1 MMKILVLNCGSSSL
15 KYQLFNM
22 DNERVLAQG
31 VVERI
36 GLNNSILTHK
46 KGEEEKYKINIDF
59 KNHKEALT
67 KVLQLLTSKEQGVL
81 KSLNEI
87 HAVGHRVVHGGEKYS
102 KAVLIDEDV
111 KKSIKALFSLAP
123 LHNPAN
129 LIGIEICEDIMKNTP
144 MVALFDTAFHQ
155 SMNKEEYL
163 YAIPYELYKEN
174 GIRKY
179 GFHGSSHK
187 YVSEKAAELLKKDI
201 KDLKIISCHLG
212 NGASICAIKDGKSFD
227 TTMGFSP
234 LDGLVMG
241 TRSGSIDPTIP
252 IYLMKNNNLSIEEV
266 DNLLNKKSG
275 VLGISEVSS
284 DFRDIEEEAMKGN
297 EKASLAL
304 DIFHYKIKTQ
314 IGSYIAALNGV
325 DIIIFTA
332 GVGENG
338 PETRE
343 AILKDMEFFGIVL
356 DKEKNKVR
364 GKIQEISAE
373 NSKVKVFVIP
383 TNEELV
389 IARET
394 KKIIAQK

>member
-1 MMKILVLNCGSSSL
+1 MKILVLNCGSSSL

-234 LDGLVMG
+234 LDGLAMG

>member
-1 MMKILVLNCGSSSL
+1 MKILVLNCGSSSL

-22 DNERVLAQG
+22 DNEKVLAQG
-31 VVERI
+31 IAERI
-36 GLNNSILTHK
+36 GLNDSILTHK
-46 KGEEEKYKINIDF
+46 TSNKDKHKINLNF
-59 KNHKEALT
+59 KNHKEALN
-67 KVLQLLTSKEQGVL
+67 KILELLTSKEYGVL

-87 HAVGHRVVHGGEKYS
+87 DAVGHRVVHGGEKYS
-102 KAVLIDEDV
+102 KAVLVNEEV
-111 KKSIKALFSLAP
+111 KKSIKELFSLAP

-129 LIGIEICEDIMKNTP
+129 LIGIEVCEEIMKNVP

-155 SMNKEEYL
+155 SMNLEEFL
-163 YAIPYELYKEN
+163 YALPYELYKEN

-187 YVSEKAAELLKKDI
+187 YVSEKAADIVKKDI
-201 KDLKIISCHLG
+201 KNLKIISCHLG
-212 NGASICAIKDGKSFD
+212 NGASLCAIKNGKSFD

-241 TRSGSIDPTIP
+241 TRCGSIDPSIP
-252 IYLMKNNNLSIEEV
+252 LYLIKNNKLSVEEV
-266 DNLLNKKSG
+266 DNILNKKSG
-275 VLGISEVSS
+275 VLGISNVSS
-284 DFRDIEEEAMKGN
+284 DFRDIEEEAQKGN
-297 EKASLAL
+297 KKASLAL
-304 DIFHYKIKTQ
+304 DIFHYRIKKQ
-314 IGSYIAALNGV
+314 IGAYIAALNGV

-343 AILKDMEFFGIVL
+343 AILKDMDFLGIIL

-364 GKIQEISAE
+364 GKIQEISAKS
-373 NSKVKVFVIP
+373 SKVKVFVIP

-394 KKIIAQK
+394 QKILTQE

>member
-1 MMKILVLNCGSSSL
+1 MKILVLNCGSSSL

-201 KDLKIISCHLG
+201 KVSL
-212 NGASICAIKDGKSFD
+212 F
-227 TTMGFSP
+227 
-234 LDGLVMG
+234 
-241 TRSGSIDPTIP
+241 TI
-252 IYLMKNNNLSIEEV
+252 
-266 DNLLNKKSG
+266 
-275 VLGISEVSS
+275 
-284 DFRDIEEEAMKGN
+284 
-297 EKASLAL
+297 
-304 DIFHYKIKTQ
+304 H
-314 IGSYIAALNGV
+314 
-325 DIIIFTA
+325 
-332 GVGENG
+332 
-338 PETRE
+338 
-343 AILKDMEFFGIVL
+343 
-356 DKEKNKVR
+356 
-364 GKIQEISAE
+364 
-373 NSKVKVFVIP
+373 
-383 TNEELV
+383 
-389 IARET
+389 
-394 KKIIAQK
+394 

>member
-1 MMKILVLNCGSSSL
+1 MKILVLNCGSSSL
-15 KYQLFNM
+15 KYKLFNM
-22 DNERVLAQG
+22 DNEKVLAQG
-31 VVERI
+31 IAERI
-36 GLNNSILTHK
+36 GLNDSILTHK
-46 KGEEEKYKINIDF
+46 TSNKDKHKINLNF
-59 KNHKEALT
+59 KNHKEALN
-67 KVLQLLTSKEQGVL
+67 KILELLTSKEYGVL

-87 HAVGHRVVHGGEKYS
+87 DAVGHRVVHGGEKYS
-102 KAVLIDEDV
+102 KAVLVNEEV
-111 KKSIKALFSLAP
+111 KKSIKELFSLAP

-129 LIGIEICEDIMKNTP
+129 LIGIEVCEEIMKNVP

-155 SMNKEEYL
+155 SMNLEEFL
-163 YAIPYELYKEN
+163 YALPYELYKEN

-187 YVSEKAAELLKKDI
+187 YVSEKAADIVKKDI
-201 KDLKIISCHLG
+201 KNLKIISCHLG
-212 NGASICAIKDGKSFD
+212 NGASLCAIKNGKSFD

-241 TRSGSIDPTIP
+241 TRCGSIDPSIP
-252 IYLMKNNNLSIEEV
+252 LYLIKNNKLSVEEV
-266 DNLLNKKSG
+266 DNILNKKSG
-275 VLGISEVSS
+275 VLGISNVSS
-284 DFRDIEEEAMKGN
+284 DFRDIEEEAQKGN
-297 EKASLAL
+297 KKASLAL
-304 DIFHYKIKTQ
+304 DIFHYRIKKQ
-314 IGSYIAALNGV
+314 IGAYIAALNGV

-343 AILKDMEFFGIVL
+343 AILKDMDFLGIIL

-364 GKIQEISAE
+364 GKIQEISAKS
-373 NSKVKVFVIP
+373 SKVKVFVIP

-394 KKIIAQK
+394 QKILTQE

>member
-1 MMKILVLNCGSSSL
+1 MKILVLNCGSSSL

-22 DNERVLAQG
+22 DNESVLAQG
-31 VVERI
+31 IVERI
-36 GLNNSILTHK
+36 GINNSILTHK
-46 KGEEEKYKINIDF
+46 KGEGEKYKINIDL

-67 KVLQLLTSKEQGVL
+67 KVLDLLTSKEQGVL

-87 HAVGHRVVHGGEKYS
+87 DAVGHRVVHGGEKYS

-111 KKSIKALFSLAP
+111 KKSIKELFSLAP

-129 LIGIEICEDIMKNTP
+129 LIGIEVCEELMKNVP

-163 YAIPYELYKEN
+163 YAIPYELYEEN

-201 KDLKIISCHLG
+201 KNLKIISCHLG
-212 NGASICAIKDGKSFD
+212 NGASICAIKNGKSFD

-266 DNLLNKKSG
+266 YNLLNKKSG

-297 EKASLAL
+297 KKASLAL
-304 DIFHYKIKTQ
+304 DIFHYRIKTQ

-373 NSKVKVFVIP
+373 NSKVKIFVIP

-394 KKIIAQK
+394 KKILVQK

>member
-1 MMKILVLNCGSSSL
+1 MKILVLNCGSSSL

-241 TRSGSIDPTIP
+241 TRSGSIDPTIL

-284 DFRDIEEEAMKGN
+284 DFRDIEEESMKGN

>member
-1 MMKILVLNCGSSSL
+1 MKILVLNCGSSSL

-22 DNERVLAQG
+22 DDEKVLAQG
-31 VVERI
+31 IAERI
-36 GLNNSILTHK
+36 GLNDSILTHK
-46 KGEEEKYKINIDF
+46 TRNGDKHKINLNF
-59 KNHKEALT
+59 KNHKEALN
-67 KVLQLLTSKEQGVL
+67 KILELLTSKEYGVL
-81 KSLNEI
+81 KSLSEI
-87 HAVGHRVVHGGEKYS
+87 EALGHRVVHGGEKYS
-102 KAVLIDEDV
+102 KAVLVNEDV
-111 KKSIKALFSLAP
+111 KKSIKELFSLAP

-129 LIGIEICEDIMKNTP
+129 LIGIEVCEELMKNVP

-155 SMNKEEYL
+155 SMNLEEFL

-187 YVSEKAAELLKKDI
+187 YVSEKAAELAKKDI
-201 KDLKIISCHLG
+201 KNLKIISCHLG
-212 NGASICAIKDGKSFD
+212 NGASLCAIKNGKSFD

-241 TRSGSIDPTIP
+241 TRCGSIDPSIP
-252 IYLMKNNNLSIEEV
+252 LYLIKNNKLSVEEV
-266 DNLLNKKSG
+266 DNILNKKSG
-275 VLGISEVSS
+275 VLGISSVSS
-284 DFRDIEEEAMKGN
+284 DFRDIEDEAKKGN
-297 EKASLAL
+297 KKASLAL
-304 DIFHYKIKTQ
+304 DIFHYRIKKQ
-314 IGSYIAALNGV
+314 IGAYIAALNGV

-343 AILKDMEFFGIVL
+343 SILKDMDFFGIIL

-364 GKIQEISAE
+364 GKIQEISAN

-394 KKIIAQK
+394 KKILAQK

>member
-1 MMKILVLNCGSSSL
+1 MKILVLNCGSSSL

-46 KGEEEKYKINIDF
+46 KVEEEKYKINIDF

-111 KKSIKALFSLAP
+111 KKSIKELSSLAP

>member
-1 MMKILVLNCGSSSL
+1 MKILVLNCGSSSL

-383 TNEELV
+383 TNEELA

-394 KKIIAQK
+394 LALVK

>member
-1 MMKILVLNCGSSSL
+1 MKILVLNCGSSSL

-111 KKSIKALFSLAP
+111 KKSIKELSSLAP

-129 LIGIEICEDIMKNTP
+129 LMGIEICEDIMKNIP

-234 LDGLVMG
+234 LDGLAMG

-332 GVGENG
+332 GGGENG

>member
-1 MMKILVLNCGSSSL
+1 MKILVLNCGSSSL

-111 KKSIKALFSLAP
+111 KKSIKELSSLAP

-129 LIGIEICEDIMKNTP
+129 LMGIEICEDIMKNIP

-234 LDGLVMG
+234 LDGLAMG

-284 DFRDIEEEAMKGN
+284 DFRDIEEEAIKGN

>member
-1 MMKILVLNCGSSSL
+1 MKILVLNCGSSSL

-22 DNERVLAQG
+22 DNEKVLAQG
-31 VVERI
+31 IAERI
-36 GLNNSILTHK
+36 GLNDSILTHK
-46 KGEEEKYKINIDF
+46 TSNGDKYKINLNF
-59 KNHKEALT
+59 KNHKEALN
-67 KVLQLLTSKEQGVL
+67 KILELLTSKEYGVL
-81 KSLNEI
+81 KSLSEI
-87 HAVGHRVVHGGEKYS
+87 EALGHRVVHGGEKYS
-102 KAVLIDEDV
+102 KAVLVNEDV
-111 KKSIKALFSLAP
+111 KKSIKELSSLAP

-129 LIGIEICEDIMKNTP
+129 LIGIEVCEELMKNIP

-155 SMNKEEYL
+155 SMNLEEFL

-187 YVSEKAAELLKKDI
+187 YVSEKAAEIAKKDI
-201 KDLKIISCHLG
+201 KNLKIISCHLG
-212 NGASICAIKDGKSFD
+212 NGASLCAIKNGKSFD

-241 TRSGSIDPTIP
+241 TRCGSIDPSIP
-252 IYLMKNNNLSIEEV
+252 LYLIKNNKLSVEEV
-266 DNLLNKKSG
+266 DNILNKKSG
-275 VLGISEVSS
+275 VLGISSVSS
-284 DFRDIEEEAMKGN
+284 DFRDIEDEAKKGN
-297 EKASLAL
+297 KKASLAL
-304 DIFHYKIKTQ
+304 DIFHYRIKKQ
-314 IGSYIAALNGV
+314 IGAYIAALNGV

-343 AILKDMEFFGIVL
+343 AILKDMDFFGIIL

-364 GKIQEISAE
+364 GKIQEISAK

-394 KKIIAQK
+394 KKILEQK

>member
-1 MMKILVLNCGSSSL
+1 MKILVLNCGSSSL

-22 DNERVLAQG
+22 DNEKVLAQG
-31 VVERI
+31 IAERI
-36 GLNNSILTHK
+36 GLNDSILTHK
-46 KGEEEKYKINIDF
+46 TSNKDKHKINLNF
-59 KNHKEALT
+59 KNHKEALN
-67 KVLQLLTSKEQGVL
+67 KILELLTSKEYGVL
-81 KSLNEI
+81 KSLSEI
-87 HAVGHRVVHGGEKYS
+87 EAVGHRVVHGGEKYS
-102 KAVLIDEDV
+102 KAVLVNEDV
-111 KKSIKALFSLAP
+111 KKSIKELFSLAP

-129 LIGIEICEDIMKNTP
+129 LIGIEVCEEIMKNVP

-155 SMNKEEYL
+155 SMNLEEFL
-163 YAIPYELYKEN
+163 YALPYELYKEN

-187 YVSEKAAELLKKDI
+187 YVSEKAADIVKKDI
-201 KDLKIISCHLG
+201 KNLKIISCHLG
-212 NGASICAIKDGKSFD
+212 NGASLCAIKNGKSFD

-241 TRSGSIDPTIP
+241 TRCGSIDPSIP
-252 IYLMKNNNLSIEEV
+252 LYLIKNNKLSVEEV
-266 DNLLNKKSG
+266 DNILNKKSG
-275 VLGISEVSS
+275 VLGISNVSS
-284 DFRDIEEEAMKGN
+284 DFRDIEEEAKKGN
-297 EKASLAL
+297 KKASLAL
-304 DIFHYKIKTQ
+304 DIFHYRIKKQ
-314 IGSYIAALNGV
+314 IGAYIAALNGV

-343 AILKDMEFFGIVL
+343 AILKDMDFLGIIL

-364 GKIQEISAE
+364 GKIQEISAKS
-373 NSKVKVFVIP
+373 SKVKVFVIP

-394 KKIIAQK
+394 QKILTQE

>member
-1 MMKILVLNCGSSSL
+1 MKILVLNCGSSSL

-22 DNERVLAQG
+22 DDERVLAQG

-67 KVLQLLTSKEQGVL
+67 KVLDLLTSKEQGVL

-87 HAVGHRVVHGGEKYS
+87 DAVGHRVVHGGEKYS

-111 KKSIKALFSLAP
+111 KKSIKELFSLAP

-241 TRSGSIDPTIP
+241 TRSGSIDPTIL

-284 DFRDIEEEAMKGN
+284 DFRDIENEAMKGN

-325 DIIIFTA
+325 DVIIFTA

>member
-1 MMKILVLNCGSSSL
+1 MKILVLNCGSSSL

-22 DNERVLAQG
+22 DDEKVLAQG
-31 VVERI
+31 IAERI
-36 GLNNSILTHK
+36 GLNDSILTHK
-46 KGEEEKYKINIDF
+46 TSNGDKHKINLNF
-59 KNHKEALT
+59 KNHKEALN
-67 KVLQLLTSKEQGVL
+67 KILELLTSKEYGVL
-81 KSLNEI
+81 KSLSEI
-87 HAVGHRVVHGGEKYS
+87 EAVGHRVVHGGEKYS
-102 KAVLIDEDV
+102 KAVLVNEDV
-111 KKSIKALFSLAP
+111 KKSIKELFSLAP

-129 LIGIEICEDIMKNTP
+129 LIGIEVCEELMKNVP

-155 SMNKEEYL
+155 SMNSEEFL

-187 YVSEKAAELLKKDI
+187 YVSEKAAELVKKNI
-201 KDLKIISCHLG
+201 KNLKIISCHLG
-212 NGASICAIKDGKSFD
+212 NGASLCAIKNGKSFD

-241 TRSGSIDPTIP
+241 TRCGSIDPSIP
-252 IYLMKNNNLSIEEV
+252 LYLIKNNKLSVEEV
-266 DNLLNKKSG
+266 DNILNKKSG
-275 VLGISEVSS
+275 VLGISSVSS
-284 DFRDIEEEAMKGN
+284 DFRDIEDEAKKGN
-297 EKASLAL
+297 KKASLAL
-304 DIFHYKIKTQ
+304 DIFHYRIKKQ
-314 IGSYIAALNGV
+314 IGAYIAALNGV

-343 AILKDMEFFGIVL
+343 AILRDMDFFGIIL

-364 GKIQEISAE
+364 GKIQEISAK

-394 KKIIAQK
+394 KKILAQK

>member
-1 MMKILVLNCGSSSL
+1 MKILVLNCGSSSL

-111 KKSIKALFSLAP
+111 KKSIKELSSLAP

-129 LIGIEICEDIMKNTP
+129 LIGIEICEDIMKNIP
-144 MVALFDTAFHQ
+144 MVALFDTAFYQ

>member
-1 MMKILVLNCGSSSL
+1 MKILVLNCGSSSL

-22 DNERVLAQG
+22 DDEKVLAQG
-31 VVERI
+31 IAERI
-36 GLNNSILTHK
+36 GLNDSILTHK
-46 KGEEEKYKINIDF
+46 TSNGDKHKINLNF
-59 KNHKEALT
+59 KNHKEALN
-67 KVLQLLTSKEQGVL
+67 KILELLISKEYGVL

-87 HAVGHRVVHGGEKYS
+87 DAVGHRVVHGGEKYS
-102 KAVLIDEDV
+102 KAVLVNEDV
-111 KKSIKALFSLAP
+111 KKSIKELFSLAP

-129 LIGIEICEDIMKNTP
+129 LIGIEVCEELMKNIP

-155 SMNKEEYL
+155 SMNLEEFL
-163 YAIPYELYKEN
+163 YAIPYELYEEN

-187 YVSEKAAELLKKDI
+187 YVSEKAAELAKKDI
-201 KDLKIISCHLG
+201 KNLKIISCHLG
-212 NGASICAIKDGKSFD
+212 NGASLCAIKNGKSFD

-241 TRSGSIDPTIP
+241 TRCGSIDPSIP
-252 IYLMKNNNLSIEEV
+252 LYLIKNNKLSVEEV

-275 VLGISEVSS
+275 VLGISNVSS
-284 DFRDIEEEAMKGN
+284 DFRDIEDEAKKGN
-297 EKASLAL
+297 KKASLAL
-304 DIFHYKIKTQ
+304 DIFHYRIKKQ
-314 IGSYIAALNGV
+314 IGAYIAALNGV

-343 AILKDMEFFGIVL
+343 AILKDMDFFGIIL

-364 GKIQEISAE
+364 GKIQEISAK

-394 KKIIAQK
+394 KKILAQK

>member
-1 MMKILVLNCGSSSL
+1 MKILVLNCGSSSL

-22 DNERVLAQG
+22 DDEKVLAQG
-31 VVERI
+31 IAERI
-36 GLNNSILTHK
+36 GLNDSILTHK
-46 KGEEEKYKINIDF
+46 TSNGDKHKINLNF
-59 KNHKEALT
+59 KNHKEALN
-67 KVLQLLTSKEQGVL
+67 KILELLISKEYGVL
-81 KSLNEI
+81 KSLSEI
-87 HAVGHRVVHGGEKYS
+87 DAVGHRVVHGGEKYS
-102 KAVLIDEDV
+102 KAVLVNEDV
-111 KKSIKALFSLAP
+111 KKSIKELFSLAP

-129 LIGIEICEDIMKNTP
+129 LIGIEVCEELMKNVP

-155 SMNKEEYL
+155 SMNLEEFL

-187 YVSEKAAELLKKDI
+187 YVSEKAADIAKKDI
-201 KDLKIISCHLG
+201 KNLKIISCHLG
-212 NGASICAIKDGKSFD
+212 NGASLCAIKNGKSFD

-241 TRSGSIDPTIP
+241 TRCGSIDPSIP
-252 IYLMKNNNLSIEEV
+252 LYLIKNNKLSVEEV

-275 VLGISEVSS
+275 VLGISSVSS
-284 DFRDIEEEAMKGN
+284 DFRDIEDEAKKGN
-297 EKASLAL
+297 KRASLAL
-304 DIFHYKIKTQ
+304 DIFHYRIKKQ
-314 IGSYIAALNGV
+314 IGAYIAALNGV

-343 AILKDMEFFGIVL
+343 AILKDMDFFGIIL

-364 GKIQEISAE
+364 GKIQEISAK

-394 KKIIAQK
+394 KKILTQK

>member
-1 MMKILVLNCGSSSL
+1 MKILVLNCGSSSL

-111 KKSIKALFSLAP
+111 KKSIKELSSLAP

-129 LIGIEICEDIMKNTP
+129 LMGIEICEDIMKNIP

>member
-1 MMKILVLNCGSSSL
+1 MKILVLNCGSSSL

-22 DNERVLAQG
+22 DNESVLAQG
-31 VVERI
+31 IVERI
-36 GLNNSILTHK
+36 GINNSILTHK
-46 KGEEEKYKINIDF
+46 KGEGEKYKINIDL

-67 KVLQLLTSKEQGVL
+67 KVLDLLTSKEQGVL

-87 HAVGHRVVHGGEKYS
+87 DAVGHRVVHGGEKYS

-111 KKSIKALFSLAP
+111 KKSIKELFSLAP

-129 LIGIEICEDIMKNTP
+129 LIGIEVCEELMKNVP

-201 KDLKIISCHLG
+201 KNLKIISCHLG
-212 NGASICAIKDGKSFD
+212 NGASICAIKNGKSFD

-266 DNLLNKKSG
+266 YNLLNKKSG

-297 EKASLAL
+297 KKASLAL
-304 DIFHYKIKTQ
+304 DIFHYRIKTQ

>member
-1 MMKILVLNCGSSSL
+1 MKILVLNCGSSSL

-22 DNERVLAQG
+22 DDERVLAQG

-67 KVLQLLTSKEQGVL
+67 KVLELLTSKEQGVL

-87 HAVGHRVVHGGEKYS
+87 DAVGHRVVHGGEKYS

-111 KKSIKALFSLAP
+111 KKSIKELSSLAP

-129 LIGIEICEDIMKNTP
+129 LIGIEICEDIMKNIP

-364 GKIQEISAE
+364 GKVQEISAE

>member
-1 MMKILVLNCGSSSL
+1 MKILVLNCGSSSL

-22 DNERVLAQG
+22 DDEKVLAQG
-31 VVERI
+31 IAERI
-36 GLNNSILTHK
+36 GLNESILTHK
-46 KGEEEKYKINIDF
+46 TRNGDKHKINLNF
-59 KNHKEALT
+59 KNHKEALN
-67 KVLQLLTSKEQGVL
+67 KILELLTSKEYGVL
-81 KSLNEI
+81 KSLSEI
-87 HAVGHRVVHGGEKYS
+87 EAVGHRVVHGGEKYS
-102 KAVLIDEDV
+102 KAVLVNEDV
-111 KKSIKALFSLAP
+111 KKSIKELFSLAP

-129 LIGIEICEDIMKNTP
+129 LIGIEVCEELMKNVP

-155 SMNKEEYL
+155 SMNLEEFL

-187 YVSEKAAELLKKDI
+187 YVSEKAADIVKKDI
-201 KDLKIISCHLG
+201 KNLKIISCHLG
-212 NGASICAIKDGKSFD
+212 NGASLCAIKNGKSFD

-241 TRSGSIDPTIP
+241 TRCGSIDPSIP
-252 IYLMKNNNLSIEEV
+252 LYLIKNNKLSVEEV
-266 DNLLNKKSG
+266 DNILNKKSG
-275 VLGISEVSS
+275 VLGISSVSS
-284 DFRDIEEEAMKGN
+284 DFRDIEDEAKKGN
-297 EKASLAL
+297 KKASLAL
-304 DIFHYKIKTQ
+304 DIFHYRIKKQ
-314 IGSYIAALNGV
+314 IGAYIAALNGV

-343 AILKDMEFFGIVL
+343 AILKDMDFFGIIL

-364 GKIQEISAE
+364 GKIQEISAK

-394 KKIIAQK
+394 KKILEQK

>member
-1 MMKILVLNCGSSSL
+1 MKILVLNCGSSSL

-22 DNERVLAQG
+22 DDEKVLAQG
-31 VVERI
+31 IAERI
-36 GLNNSILTHK
+36 GLNDSILTHK
-46 KGEEEKYKINIDF
+46 TSNGDKHKINLNF
-59 KNHKEALT
+59 KNHKEALN
-67 KVLQLLTSKEQGVL
+67 KILELLTSKEYGVL
-81 KSLNEI
+81 KSLSEI
-87 HAVGHRVVHGGEKYS
+87 EAVGHRVVHGGEKYS
-102 KAVLIDEDV
+102 KAVLVNEDV
-111 KKSIKALFSLAP
+111 KKSIKELFSLAP

-129 LIGIEICEDIMKNTP
+129 LIGIEVCEELMKNVP

-155 SMNKEEYL
+155 SMNLEEFL

-187 YVSEKAAELLKKDI
+187 YVSEKAAEIAKKDI
-201 KDLKIISCHLG
+201 KNLKIISCHLG
-212 NGASICAIKDGKSFD
+212 NGASLCAIKNGKSFD

-241 TRSGSIDPTIP
+241 TRCGSIDPSIP
-252 IYLMKNNNLSIEEV
+252 LYLIKNNKLSVEEV
-266 DNLLNKKSG
+266 DNILNKKSG
-275 VLGISEVSS
+275 VLGISSVSS
-284 DFRDIEEEAMKGN
+284 DFRDIEDEAKKGN
-297 EKASLAL
+297 KRASLAL
-304 DIFHYKIKTQ
+304 DIFHYRIKKQ
-314 IGSYIAALNGV
+314 IGAYIAALNGV

-343 AILKDMEFFGIVL
+343 AILKDMDFFGIIL

-364 GKIQEISAE
+364 GKIQEISAK

-394 KKIIAQK
+394 KKILAQK

>member
-1 MMKILVLNCGSSSL
+1 MKILVLNCGSSSL

-22 DNERVLAQG
+22 DNEKVLAQG
-31 VVERI
+31 IAERI
-36 GLNNSILTHK
+36 GLNDSILTHK
-46 KGEEEKYKINIDF
+46 TSNGDKHKINLNF
-59 KNHKEALT
+59 KNHKEALN
-67 KVLQLLTSKEQGVL
+67 KILELLTSKEYGVL
-81 KSLNEI
+81 KSLSEI
-87 HAVGHRVVHGGEKYS
+87 DAVGHRVVHGGEKYS
-102 KAVLIDEDV
+102 KAVLINEDV
-111 KKSIKALFSLAP
+111 KKSIKELFSLAP

-129 LIGIEICEDIMKNTP
+129 LIGIEVCEELMKNIP

-155 SMNKEEYL
+155 SMNSEEFL

-187 YVSEKAAELLKKDI
+187 YVSEKAAEIAKKDI
-201 KDLKIISCHLG
+201 KNLKIISCHLG
-212 NGASICAIKDGKSFD
+212 NGASLCAIKNGKSFD

-241 TRSGSIDPTIP
+241 TRCGSIDPSIP
-252 IYLMKNNNLSIEEV
+252 LYLIKNNKLSVEEV
-266 DNLLNKKSG
+266 DNILNKKSG
-275 VLGISEVSS
+275 VLGISSVSS
-284 DFRDIEEEAMKGN
+284 DFRDIEDEAKKGN
-297 EKASLAL
+297 KKASLAL
-304 DIFHYKIKTQ
+304 DIFHYRIKKQ
-314 IGSYIAALNGV
+314 IGAYIAALNGV

-343 AILKDMEFFGIVL
+343 AILKDMDFFGIIL

-364 GKIQEISAE
+364 GKIQEISAN

-383 TNEELV
+383 TNEVLV

-394 KKIIAQK
+394 KKILT

>member
-1 MMKILVLNCGSSSL
+1 MKILVLNCGSSSL

-22 DNERVLAQG
+22 DNESVLAQG
-31 VVERI
+31 IVERI
-36 GLNNSILTHK
+36 GINNSILTHK
-46 KGEEEKYKINIDF
+46 KGEGEKYKINIDL

-67 KVLQLLTSKEQGVL
+67 KVLDLLTSKEQGVL

-87 HAVGHRVVHGGEKYS
+87 DAVGHRVVHGGEKYS

-111 KKSIKALFSLAP
+111 KKSIKELFSLAP

-129 LIGIEICEDIMKNTP
+129 LIGIEVCEELMKNVP

-201 KDLKIISCHLG
+201 KNLKIISCHLG

-266 DNLLNKKSG
+266 YNLLNKKSG

-364 GKIQEISAE
+364 GKVQEISAE

>member
-1 MMKILVLNCGSSSL
+1 MKILVLNCGSSSL

>member
-1 MMKILVLNCGSSSL
+1 MKILVLNCGSSSL

-22 DNERVLAQG
+22 DDEKVLAQG
-31 VVERI
+31 IAERI
-36 GLNNSILTHK
+36 GLNDSILTHK
-46 KGEEEKYKINIDF
+46 TSNGDKHKINLNF
-59 KNHKEALT
+59 KNHKEALN
-67 KVLQLLTSKEQGVL
+67 KILELLTSKEYGVL
-81 KSLNEI
+81 KSLSEI
-87 HAVGHRVVHGGEKYS
+87 EAVGHRVVHGGEKYS
-102 KAVLIDEDV
+102 KAVLVNEDV
-111 KKSIKALFSLAP
+111 KKSIKELFSLAP

-129 LIGIEICEDIMKNTP
+129 LIGIEVCEELMKNIP

-155 SMNKEEYL
+155 SMNLEEFL

-187 YVSEKAAELLKKDI
+187 YVSEKAAEIAKKDI
-201 KDLKIISCHLG
+201 KNLKIISCHLG
-212 NGASICAIKDGKSFD
+212 NGASLCAIKNGKSFD

-241 TRSGSIDPTIP
+241 TRCGSIDPSIP
-252 IYLMKNNNLSIEEV
+252 LYLIKNNKLSVEEV
-266 DNLLNKKSG
+266 DNILNKKSG
-275 VLGISEVSS
+275 VLGISSVSS
-284 DFRDIEEEAMKGN
+284 DFRDIEDEAKKGN
-297 EKASLAL
+297 KKASLAL
-304 DIFHYKIKTQ
+304 DIFHYRIKKQ
-314 IGSYIAALNGV
+314 IGAYIAALNGV

-343 AILKDMEFFGIVL
+343 AILKDMDFFGIIL

-364 GKIQEISAE
+364 GKIQEISAK

-394 KKIIAQK
+394 KKILTQN

>member
-1 MMKILVLNCGSSSL
+1 MI
-15 KYQLFNM
+15 
-22 DNERVLAQG
+22 
-31 VVERI
+31 
-36 GLNNSILTHK
+36 
-46 KGEEEKYKINIDF
+46 
-59 KNHKEALT
+59 
-67 KVLQLLTSKEQGVL
+67 QLLTSKEQGVL

-111 KKSIKALFSLAP
+111 KKSIKALSSLAP

>member
-1 MMKILVLNCGSSSL
+1 MKILVLNCGSSSL

-22 DNERVLAQG
+22 DDEKVLAQG
-31 VVERI
+31 IAERI
-36 GLNNSILTHK
+36 GLNDSILTHK
-46 KGEEEKYKINIDF
+46 TSNGDKHKINLNF
-59 KNHKEALT
+59 KNHKEALN
-67 KVLQLLTSKEQGVL
+67 KILELLTSKEYGVL
-81 KSLNEI
+81 KSLSEI
-87 HAVGHRVVHGGEKYS
+87 EALGHRVVHGGEKYS
-102 KAVLIDEDV
+102 KAVLVNEDV
-111 KKSIKALFSLAP
+111 KKSIKELFSLAP

-129 LIGIEICEDIMKNTP
+129 LIGIEVCEELMKNVP

-155 SMNKEEYL
+155 SMNSEEFL

-187 YVSEKAAELLKKDI
+187 YVSEKAAELVKKNI
-201 KDLKIISCHLG
+201 KNLKIISCHLG
-212 NGASICAIKDGKSFD
+212 NGASLCAIKNGKSFD

-241 TRSGSIDPTIP
+241 TRCGSIDPSIP
-252 IYLMKNNNLSIEEV
+252 LYLIKNNKLSVEEV
-266 DNLLNKKSG
+266 DNILNKKSG
-275 VLGISEVSS
+275 VLGISSVSS
-284 DFRDIEEEAMKGN
+284 DFRDIEDEAKKGN
-297 EKASLAL
+297 KRASLAL
-304 DIFHYKIKTQ
+304 DIFHYRIKKQ
-314 IGSYIAALNGV
+314 IGAYIAALNGV

-343 AILKDMEFFGIVL
+343 AILKDMDFFGIIL

-364 GKIQEISAE
+364 GKIQEISAK

-394 KKIIAQK
+394 KKILTQN

>member
-1 MMKILVLNCGSSSL
+1 
-15 KYQLFNM
+15 
-22 DNERVLAQG
+22 
-31 VVERI
+31 
-36 GLNNSILTHK
+36 
-46 KGEEEKYKINIDF
+46 
-59 KNHKEALT
+59 
-67 KVLQLLTSKEQGVL
+67 
-81 KSLNEI
+81 
-87 HAVGHRVVHGGEKYS
+87 
-102 KAVLIDEDV
+102 
-111 KKSIKALFSLAP
+111 
-123 LHNPAN
+123 
-129 LIGIEICEDIMKNTP
+129 MKNTP

-297 EKASLAL
+297 EKALSLL
-304 DIFHYKIKTQ
+304 
-314 IGSYIAALNGV
+314 
-325 DIIIFTA
+325 
-332 GVGENG
+332 
-338 PETRE
+338 
-343 AILKDMEFFGIVL
+343 
-356 DKEKNKVR
+356 
-364 GKIQEISAE
+364 
-373 NSKVKVFVIP
+373 
-383 TNEELV
+383 
-389 IARET
+389 
-394 KKIIAQK
+394 

>member
-1 MMKILVLNCGSSSL
+1 MKILVLNCGSSSL

-325 DIIIFTA
+325 DIFIFTA

>member
-1 MMKILVLNCGSSSL
+1 MKILVLNCGSSSL

-22 DNERVLAQG
+22 YNESVLAQG
-31 VVERI
+31 IVERI
-36 GLNNSILTHK
+36 GINNSILTHK
-46 KGEEEKYKINIDF
+46 KGEGEKYKINIDL

-67 KVLQLLTSKEQGVL
+67 KVLDLLTSKEQGVL

-87 HAVGHRVVHGGEKYS
+87 DAVGHRVVHGGEKYS

-111 KKSIKALFSLAP
+111 KKSIKELFSLAP

-129 LIGIEICEDIMKNTP
+129 LIGIEVCEELMKNVP

-266 DNLLNKKSG
+266 YNLLNKKSG

-364 GKIQEISAE
+364 GKVQEISAE

>member
-1 MMKILVLNCGSSSL
+1 MKILVLNCGSSSL

-22 DNERVLAQG
+22 DDEKVLAQG
-31 VVERI
+31 IAERI
-36 GLNNSILTHK
+36 GLNESILTHK
-46 KGEEEKYKINIDF
+46 TRNGDKHKINLNF
-59 KNHKEALT
+59 KNHKEALN
-67 KVLQLLTSKEQGVL
+67 KILELLTSKEYGVL
-81 KSLNEI
+81 KSLSEI
-87 HAVGHRVVHGGEKYS
+87 EAVGHRVVHGGEKYS
-102 KAVLIDEDV
+102 KAVLVNEDV
-111 KKSIKALFSLAP
+111 KKSIKELFSLAP

-129 LIGIEICEDIMKNTP
+129 LIGIEVCEELMKNVP

-155 SMNKEEYL
+155 SMNLEEFL

-187 YVSEKAAELLKKDI
+187 YVSEKAADIVKKDI
-201 KDLKIISCHLG
+201 KNLKIISCHLG
-212 NGASICAIKDGKSFD
+212 NGASLCAIKNGKSFD

-241 TRSGSIDPTIP
+241 TRCGSIDPSIP
-252 IYLMKNNNLSIEEV
+252 LYLIKNNKLSVEEV
-266 DNLLNKKSG
+266 DNILNKKSG
-275 VLGISEVSS
+275 VLGISSVSS
-284 DFRDIEEEAMKGN
+284 DFRDIEEEAKKGN
-297 EKASLAL
+297 KKASLAL
-304 DIFHYKIKTQ
+304 DIFHYRIKKQ
-314 IGSYIAALNGV
+314 IGAYIAALNGV

-343 AILKDMEFFGIVL
+343 AILKDMDFFGIIL

-364 GKIQEISAE
+364 GKIQEISAK

-394 KKIIAQK
+394 KKILAQK

>member
-1 MMKILVLNCGSSSL
+1 MKILVLNCGSSSL

-102 KAVLIDEDV
+102 KAVLINEDV
-111 KKSIKALFSLAP
+111 KKSIKELSSLAT

-129 LIGIEICEDIMKNTP
+129 LMGIEICEDIMKNIP

>member
-1 MMKILVLNCGSSSL
+1 MKILVLNCGSSSL

-22 DNERVLAQG
+22 DNEKVLAQG
-31 VVERI
+31 IAERI
-36 GLNNSILTHK
+36 GLNDSILTHK
-46 KGEEEKYKINIDF
+46 TSNGDKHKINLNF
-59 KNHKEALT
+59 KNHKEALN
-67 KVLQLLTSKEQGVL
+67 KILELLTSKEYGVL
-81 KSLNEI
+81 KSLSEI
-87 HAVGHRVVHGGEKYS
+87 EAVGHRVVHGGEKYS
-102 KAVLIDEDV
+102 KAVLVNEDV
-111 KKSIKALFSLAP
+111 KKSIKELFSLAP

-129 LIGIEICEDIMKNTP
+129 LIGIEVCEELMKNVP

-155 SMNKEEYL
+155 SMNLEEFL
-163 YAIPYELYKEN
+163 YAIPYELYEEN

-187 YVSEKAAELLKKDI
+187 YVSEKAAEIAKKDI
-201 KDLKIISCHLG
+201 KNLKIISCHLG
-212 NGASICAIKDGKSFD
+212 NGASLCAIKNGKSFD

-241 TRSGSIDPTIP
+241 TRCGSIDPSIP
-252 IYLMKNNNLSIEEV
+252 LYLIKNNKLSVEEV

-275 VLGISEVSS
+275 VLGISSVSS
-284 DFRDIEEEAMKGN
+284 DFRDIEDEAKKGN
-297 EKASLAL
+297 KKASLAL
-304 DIFHYKIKTQ
+304 DIFHYRIKKQ
-314 IGSYIAALNGV
+314 IGAYIAALNGV

-343 AILKDMEFFGIVL
+343 AILKDMDFFGIIL

-364 GKIQEISAE
+364 GKIQEISAK

-394 KKIIAQK
+394 KKVLEQK